1 MKLDTDNKGEIILK
15 MGMKHQHKHQ
25 LGYDTN
31 KIVTNNSTSDSKMPS
46 PELISLQ
53 RRVSNLD
60 MYNEMVVIAR
70 S

>member
-15 MGMKHQHKHQ
+15 MGMKHHHKHQ
-25 LGYDTN
+25 RENDTY
-31 KIVTNNSTSDSKMPS
+31 KIVTNNSTSDSKMPP